1 VGQLKGSL
9 EDATKRNEEAGH
21 KVDVLQLQLDKLMS
35 KIEQTG
41 DPQDAIM
48 QLKTDLRAVQKDLV
62 ST

>member
-1 VGQLKGSL
+1 MGQLKGSL

-35 KIEQTG
+35 KIEQNG
-41 DPQDAIM
+41 DPQDEII

>member
-1 VGQLKGSL
+1 MGQLKGSL
-9 EDATKRNEEAGH
+9 EDATKRNEAAGH

-35 KIEQTG
+35 KIEQNG
-41 DPQDAIM
+41 DPQDEIM